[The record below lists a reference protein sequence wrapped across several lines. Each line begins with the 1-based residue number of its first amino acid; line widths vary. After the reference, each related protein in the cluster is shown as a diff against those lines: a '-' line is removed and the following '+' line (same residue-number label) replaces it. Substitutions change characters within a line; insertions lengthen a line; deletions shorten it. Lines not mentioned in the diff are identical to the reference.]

1 MQPAAEVNECEERKQ
16 QNSCARKEAA
26 YFISKVLFLTYYLLR
41 RFIPPA
47 ALPLFLHTYPR
58 VSAHWGSSSSNRPK
72 QVPLS
77 PSPSE
82 VTTSLCGCPAVCN
95 ILGFSEQELFPIQAV
110 QGMVSTYSRQ
120 LNPSSCG
127 HQSRQ
132 AVTHRTNNVVVKFCW
147 FYWNNLYA

>member
-16 QNSCARKEAA
+16 QNLCVRKEAA
-26 YFISKVLFLTYYLLR
+26 YFTSKVLFLTYYLLR

-47 ALPLFLHTYPR
+47 ALPLFLHTYPP

-72 QVPLS
+72 QVHEMLPLS

-110 QGMVSTYSRQ
+110 QGMVSTYLRQ
-120 LNPSSCG
+120 LNTQQLWPSE
-127 HQSRQ
+127 
-132 AVTHRTNNVVVKFCW
+132 
-147 FYWNNLYA
+147 

>member
-16 QNSCARKEAA
+16 QNLCVRKEAA
-26 YFISKVLFLTYYLLR
+26 YFISKVLFLTYYLLS

-47 ALPLFLHTYPR
+47 ALPLFLHTYPP
-58 VSAHWGSSSSNRPK
+58 VSAHRGSSSSNRPK
-72 QVPLS
+72 QVHEMLPLS

-110 QGMVSTYSRQ
+110 QGMVSTYLRQ
-120 LNPSSCG
+120 LNTQQLWPSE
-127 HQSRQ
+127 
-132 AVTHRTNNVVVKFCW
+132 
-147 FYWNNLYA
+147 